1 MNQPTQKNQV
11 NKNYSIFKL
20 KNQLKIFQLQII
32 IINLNSKPDHE
43 ENKSDK
49 NNENQPEDNINNEEP
64 AQINSKINDTNIKY
78 QYSTFSLDAT
88 LENDN
93 FSENLKKQGKHIEKS
108 PTEIVSK
115 VKYKENNVI
124 AELSKNKSN
133 ENALNK
139 SE

>member
-1 MNQPTQKNQV
+1 
-11 NKNYSIFKL
+11 L